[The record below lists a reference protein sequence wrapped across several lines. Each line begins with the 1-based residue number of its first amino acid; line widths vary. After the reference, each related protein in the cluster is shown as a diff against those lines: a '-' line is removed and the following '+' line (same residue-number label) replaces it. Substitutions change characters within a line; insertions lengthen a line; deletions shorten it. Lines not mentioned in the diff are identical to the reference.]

1 MHARPPPAWLLVSAD
16 VISITSCVLL
26 ALYLL
31 NRLECNKFV
40 RVTLAL
46 QVLLLFLAL
55 VAFRTSA

>member
-1 MHARPPPAWLLVSAD
+1 MPTPPPWLLVSAD
-16 VISITSCVLL
+16 VISLTSCALL
-26 ALYLL
+26 VLYLL

-55 VAFRTSA
+55 VAFRTSR